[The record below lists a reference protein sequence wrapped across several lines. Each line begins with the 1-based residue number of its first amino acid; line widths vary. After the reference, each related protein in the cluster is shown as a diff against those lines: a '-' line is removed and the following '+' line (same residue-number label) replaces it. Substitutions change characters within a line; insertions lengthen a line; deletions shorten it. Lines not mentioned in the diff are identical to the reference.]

1 MQILFLHDNFPAQ
14 FGFIGT
20 YLAGKGWDVWF
31 GTQRKGAG
39 HDTIKVF
46 NYKPHRAVT
55 KDIHPYAANFERAC
69 LTGQGVARAAI
80 DLAKKGLKPDVVVA
94 HSGWGPGVYVKDIW
108 PQCRYVGYFEW
119 FYRRNAPDTVFMGE
133 KDQNIDQQLRTRSRN
148 AAIMMDLAACD
159 VGICPTEF
167 QKDQFPD
174 CFKSKLHVMHDGIDT
189 HTYKPARGARLKLSS
204 LDLSSVNELVT
215 YVARGMEPYRGFPE
229 FMRSLATLQK
239 MRPNMHAVIVG
250 EDRVAYGKPLPKGE
264 TYKQKMLAELSLD
277 MDRVHFTGLLPRT
290 DYLAV
295 LQASSLHTYLTVP
308 FVLSW
313 SMMESM
319 SAGCAIL
326 ASDTPPV
333 REMLVDG
340 VHGATV
346 DMKDCDAV
354 AEKMAHLLAD
364 EALRHSYG
372 DAARRAMETHYA
384 QRDAFPAKQALFEA
398 VARGDIAA
406 A

>member
-1 MQILFLHDNFPAQ
+1 
-14 FGFIGT
+14 
-20 YLAGKGWDVWF
+20 
-31 GTQRKGAG
+31 
-39 HDTIKVF
+39 
-46 NYKPHRAVT
+46 
-55 KDIHPYAANFERAC
+55 
-69 LTGQGVARAAI
+69 
-80 DLAKKGLKPDVVVA
+80 
-94 HSGWGPGVYVKDIW
+94 
-108 PQCRYVGYFEW
+108 
-119 FYRRNAPDTVFMGE
+119 
-133 KDQNIDQQLRTRSRN
+133 
-148 AAIMMDLAACD
+148 
-159 VGICPTEF
+159 
-167 QKDQFPD
+167 
-174 CFKSKLHVMHDGIDT
+174 
-189 HTYKPARGARLKLSS
+189 
-204 LDLSSVNELVT
+204 
-215 YVARGMEPYRGFPE
+215 
-229 FMRSLATLQK
+229 
-239 MRPNMHAVIVG
+239 
-250 EDRVAYGKPLPKGE
+250 
-264 TYKQKMLAELSLD
+264 SLD